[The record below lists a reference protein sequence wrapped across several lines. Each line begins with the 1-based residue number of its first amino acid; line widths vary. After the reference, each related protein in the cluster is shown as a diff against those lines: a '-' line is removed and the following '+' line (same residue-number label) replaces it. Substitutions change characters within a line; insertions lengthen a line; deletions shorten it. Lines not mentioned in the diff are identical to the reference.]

1 MGVHFIFFLIILMT
15 QLVAIIKEFAAMQLL
30 SEVCGW
36 DLFEVFTTSVTVFY
50 QDRECLILSCAEL
63 MKSFPNPWQHPFMEI
78 LKVGHLL
85 MRDSI

>member
-1 MGVHFIFFLIILMT
+1 MI

-30 SEVCGW
+30 SEVHGW
-36 DLFEVFTTSVTVFY
+36 DLFEVFTTWDTALY

-85 MRDSI
+85 MRETI